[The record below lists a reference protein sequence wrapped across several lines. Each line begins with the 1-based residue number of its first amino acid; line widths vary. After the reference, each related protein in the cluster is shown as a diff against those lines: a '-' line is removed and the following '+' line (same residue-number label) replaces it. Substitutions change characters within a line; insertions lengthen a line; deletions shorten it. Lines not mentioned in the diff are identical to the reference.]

1 MNQIN
6 SHPRSIIR
14 NSIINELSGKTDA
27 EDRVY
32 GNRAKP
38 LFDQFLPAI
47 LVYAK
52 DENILE
58 NQFEYDGIS
67 PIKTELEIAIEAVI
81 LGGDNF
87 DEKLDEIA
95 SQIENSLDGF
105 EIETRKS
112 DILKLKS
119 TEIDSSIEGSKVYG
133 AVRLTY
139 SITYRTM
146 VKQPNNDGII
156 PTDIQS
162 NFNITS
168 IKK

>member
-1 MNQIN
+1 MN
-6 SHPRSIIR
+6 HPRSIIK
-14 NSIINELSGKTDA
+14 NSIINQLNGKTDA

-58 NQFEYDGIS
+58 ERFETDGFG
-67 PIKTELEIAIEAVI
+67 PLKRELEIAIEAVI
-81 LGGDNF
+81 LGGDDF
-87 DEKLDEIA
+87 DQKLDNLA
-95 SQIENSLDGF
+95 SQIENALDGF
-105 EIETRKS
+105 EISTRKS

-119 TEIDSSIEGSKVYG
+119 TEIDSSIECSKIYG

-139 SITYRTM
+139 SVTYLTA
-146 VKQPNNDGII
+146 VKQPDFSGTI
-156 PTDIQS
+156 PTEIET
-162 NFNITS
+162 NL
-168 IKK
+168 

>member
-1 MNQIN
+1 MN
-6 SHPRSIIR
+6 HPRSIIR
-14 NSIINELSGKTDA
+14 NAIINQINGKTDA

-58 NQFEYDGIS
+58 ERFETDGFG
-67 PIKTELEIAIEAVI
+67 PLKRELEIAIEAVI
-81 LGGDNF
+81 LGGDDF
-87 DEKLDEIA
+87 DQKLDNLA
-95 SQIENSLDGF
+95 NQIENALDGF
-105 EIETRKS
+105 EISTRKS

-119 TEIDSSIEGSKVYG
+119 TEIDSSIEGSKIYG

-139 SITYRTM
+139 SVTYLTA
-146 VKQPNNDGII
+146 VKQPDFSETI
-156 PTDIQS
+156 PTEIET
-162 NFNITS
+162 NL
-168 IKK
+168 